1 MLTRNFIEILKIKGR
16 NFKNRAGLKKSIHN
30 VWLFW
35 DGRDYYFLNVFVKC
49 MNIKSGSVD
58 YLYIIITRFFYFFFL
73 FNLYISIHK
82 LWTKKLKSFMM
93 LSSSQS
99 AAKYTSDLWYYFH
112 FKWWAAHI
120 LHVVNACCTLK
131 SSSLKLYQS
140 RHNQELHITNST
152 RTQPMPGSKCHTG
165 TQA

>member
-1 MLTRNFIEILKIKGR
+1 MLTRNFIEILKIKWR
-16 NFKNRAGLKKSIHN
+16 NFKNRAGPKKSIHN

-58 YLYIIITRFFYFFFL
+58 YLYIIITKFFYFFFL

-93 LSSSQS
+93 LSLHNLLQNILQ
-99 AAKYTSDLWYYFH
+99 TSDIIF
-112 FKWWAAHI
+112 I
-120 LHVVNACCTLK
+120 LNGE
-131 SSSLKLYQS
+131 
-140 RHNQELHITNST
+140 RPIFF
-152 RTQPMPGSKCHTG
+152 M
-165 TQA
+165 